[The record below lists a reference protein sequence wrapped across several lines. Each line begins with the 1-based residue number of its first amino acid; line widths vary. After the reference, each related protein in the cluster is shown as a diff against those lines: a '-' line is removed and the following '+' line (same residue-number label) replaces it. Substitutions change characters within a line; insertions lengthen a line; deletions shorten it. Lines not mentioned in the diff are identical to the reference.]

1 MAETNKNGDKL
12 LDRAAALENAL
23 KQIDRQFGK
32 GTLMRLGDQEKIEME
47 AISTRFHCSGQ
58 CAGYWRRA
66 EGTNY

>member
-47 AISTRFHCSGQ
+47 AISTGSI
-58 CAGYWRRA
+58 ALD
-66 EGTNY
+66 